1 LAEPP
6 GTQAS
11 KGLGETSALPAA
23 QPAPTVS
30 LVRAE
35 DVVKHFPARLGAS
48 VKAVDGVSFEIR
60 RGECLGLVGESGCGK
75 STLGRLVTQLLPLTS
90 GRIWFKDVDLS
101 RLRGEKL
108 RLQRREFQMIF
119 QDPYA
124 SLDPRMTVGD
134 IIAEP
139 LDNFRV
145 ARGRARND
153 RVQELLHTVGLNPNF
168 NNRYPH
174 EFSGGQRQRIGI
186 ARALSMQPS
195 LIVCDEAVSALDVS
209 IQGQIINLLQDLQR
223 QFDLTYLFIAHDLA
237 VVRHI
242 SDRVMV
248 MYLGKIVEV
257 AESTSIYTDPRHP
270 YSAALL
276 SAIPVPDPKVERRRK
291 LVHLEGE
298 IPSPLNPPTG
308 CRFHTRCPI
317 ARVPGVCS
325 EVEPPMEE
333 RTPGHWSACHFSDEV
348 GSVAP
353 WARSASAT

>member
-1 LAEPP
+1 MAEPIV
-6 GTQAS
+6 A
-11 KGLGETSALPAA
+11 E
-23 QPAPTVS
+23 PAPPPTPGEP
-30 LVRAE
+30 LVRVEEA
-35 DVVKHFPARLGAS
+35 VKHFPARLGTS

-75 STLGRLVTQLLPLTS
+75 STLGRLVAQLLPLTS
-90 GRIWFKDVDLS
+90 GRIWFKDVDLT
-101 RLRGEKL
+101 RLGGEKL
-108 RLQRREFQMIF
+108 RRQRREFQMIF

-145 ARGRARND
+145 ARGRVRND

-186 ARALSMQPS
+186 ARALAVQPS
-195 LIVCDEAVSALDVS
+195 LIVCDEPISALDVS

-237 VVRHI
+237 VVRYI
-242 SDRVMV
+242 SHRVMV
-248 MYLGKIVEV
+248 MYLGKVVEV
-257 AESTSIYTDPRHP
+257 ADSVQIYTDPRHP
-270 YSAALL
+270 YTAALL
-276 SAIPVPDPKVERRRK
+276 SSIPVPDPKVERRRK
-291 LVHLEGE
+291 LVQLEGE
-298 IPSPLNPPTG
+298 IPSPIDPPTG

-317 ARVPGVCS
+317 ARAPGVCS
-325 EVEPPMEE
+325 EVEPPLEE
-333 RTPGHWSACHFSDEV
+333 KAPGHWSACHFSDEV

-353 WARSASAT
+353 WARSAPTT

>member
-1 LAEPP
+1 VAEP
-6 GTQAS
+6 
-11 KGLGETSALPAA
+11 LIR
-23 QPAPTVS
+23 V
-30 LVRAE
+30 E
-35 DVVKHFPARLGAS
+35 DAVKHFPARLGAS
-48 VKAVDGVSFEIR
+48 IKAVDGVSIEVL

-75 STLGRLVTQLLPLTS
+75 STLGRLVAQLLPLTS
-90 GRIWFKDVDLS
+90 GRVWFKDIDLS

-108 RLQRREFQMIF
+108 RRQRREFQMIF

-124 SLDPRMTVGD
+124 SLDPRMTIGD

-174 EFSGGQRQRIGI
+174 EFSGGQRQRLGI
-186 ARALSMQPS
+186 ARALAVQPS
-195 LIVCDEAVSALDVS
+195 LIVCDEPISALDVS

-242 SDRVMV
+242 SHRVAV
-248 MYLGKIVEV
+248 MYLGKLVEV
-257 AESTSIYTDPRHP
+257 ADAVQIYTDPRHP
-270 YSAALL
+270 YTAALL
-276 SAIPVPDPKVERRRK
+276 SAIPVPDPKVERRRR
-291 LVHLEGE
+291 LVWLEGE
-298 IPSPLNPPTG
+298 IPSPIDPPNG

-325 EVEPPMEE
+325 EVEPALEE
-333 RTPGHWSACHFSDEV
+333 KRPGHWSACHFSDEV
-348 GSVAP
+348 GAVAP
-353 WARSASAT
+353 WARSPERTSGTAS